1 MLVHRFRR
9 AVEGAQEGTRGFFQ
23 KQLDGFAPLQTM
35 ASLGGDISR
44 LARKE
49 YEDTMMVSNALYESF
64 YKYAD
69 KLKGKKGNKIRYGQ
83 KISR

>member
-1 MLVHRFRR
+1 MRH
-9 AVEGAQEGTRGFFQ
+9 
-23 KQLDGFAPLQTM
+23 LQTM

-69 KLKGKKGNKIRYGQ
+69 KLKGKKVIKLDTVKRLADEFNEKLNCSSTR
-83 KISR
+83 S